1 MNKESI
7 ADEII
12 KEWAKKTDKEMFNF
26 FEPYLRKAG
35 VKGELTYRKIKW
47 RGIKMHQTNEY
58 LKTTY
63 QLFQRGIAIS
73 PIFEI
78 NYDLN
83 LSLSYE

>member
-1 MNKESI
+1 MNEESLASEI
-7 ADEII
+7 A
-12 KEWAKKTDKEMFNF
+12 KEWAKKVDKEMFIF

-35 VKGELTYRKIKW
+35 IKGELTHGKTKW
-47 RGIKMHQTNEY
+47 RGIKMHETNEY

-63 QLFQRGIAIS
+63 QLFQRGVAIS

-83 LSLSYE
+83 LSYE